1 MTIMTNVKPRM
12 NAYIRIMTVTMQQ
25 HAVGVDNNELLVM
38 TLKGITIWSL
48 SNHDDDAKDD

>member
-1 MTIMTNVKPRM
+1 
-12 NAYIRIMTVTMQQ
+12 MTVTMQQ